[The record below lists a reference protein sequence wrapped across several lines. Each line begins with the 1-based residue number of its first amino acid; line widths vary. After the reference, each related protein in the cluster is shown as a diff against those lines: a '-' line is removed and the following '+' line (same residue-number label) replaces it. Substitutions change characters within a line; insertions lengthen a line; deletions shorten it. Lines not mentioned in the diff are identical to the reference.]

1 MTRPT
6 ADTATEGYAPT
17 AAGVQMYWRSLGN
30 GGTPLVVVHGGF
42 GLADMFGDLIERLA
56 ERRRVVA
63 VELQGHGHTRTSTGR
78 SASRRSA
85 TTSPPSSSTWASSRP
100 T

>member
-1 MTRPT
+1 MSAIEPQVS
-6 ADTATEGYAPT
+6 EGYA
-17 AAGVQMYWRSLGN
+17 AVNGVQMYWRSLGD

-42 GLADMFGDLIERLA
+42 GVVEMFGDLLDRLA

-63 VELQGHGHTRTSTGR
+63 VELQGHGRTRTSTGG

-85 TTSPPSSSTWASSRP
+85 TTWPG
-100 T
+100 